1 MTSYFEYNG
10 KRSSDFGI
18 RIYNKMEFVS
28 PANDIEFVKVQGKD
42 GDYAI
47 DNHRLESINKFLYFD
62 LIIDDSVKSGGDGS
76 LIFSKSLEIME
87 WLNTKKYMPLKFSM
101 YPSYEYMAMFYEPNT
116 IADTMRTLGNGV
128 LRYRIKPIM
137 YLSDRETAV
146 VNNGSTVVNEGS
158 IPSMP
163 RIEIVTNTSYSNTDV
178 TISKNGQSWIRLRNV
193 MNGRLVIDSEA
204 GQVTF
209 NNVLNNGKMLRTGE
223 TFPAL
228 DVGENVITFDTTQI
242 KEMNIDRRE
251 GAVAI

>member
-10 KRSSDFGI
+10 KRSTDFGI

-62 LIIDDSVKSGGDGS
+62 LIINDSVKNGGDGS

-101 YPSYEYMAMFYEPNT
+101 YTGYEYMAMFYEPNT
-116 IADTMRTLGNGV
+116 IVDTMRTLGKGV
-128 LRYRIKPIM
+128 LRYRVKPIM
-137 YLSDRETAV
+137 YLSDRETV
-146 VNNGSTVVNEGS
+146 VVTNGSTVVNEGS
-158 IPSMP
+158 LASMP
-163 RIEIVTNTSYSNTDV
+163 RIEIVTNKSYINTDV
-178 TISKNGQSWIRLRNV
+178 NINKNGQTWIKLRNV

-209 NNVLNNGKMLRTGE
+209 NSVLSNSKMLRTGE
-223 TFPAL
+223 TFPTL
-228 DVGENVITFDTTQI
+228 DVGENVITFDETQI
-242 KEMNIDRRE
+242 KEMKINRRE
-251 GAVAI
+251 GVIAI